1 MNRSFSKIRHI
12 QEANQRLEKGLMSEQ
27 VEQTGS
33 TNPIDYWFTATT
45 TTPTTTPTITNPFKD
60 QSLLDKF
67 VGKQF
72 NTYAISDERMGKDG
86 TYVLGNNSG
95 TFEIEKAYFDDR
107 KKNRVIFDL
116 VGNTRRTATFDC
128 TTPDY
133 LGITNISTDYWSAV
147 GAPSFLKE
155 LTKTFCTVG
164 ANKLYTQTVPK
175 VDYPTP

>member
-12 QEANQRLEKGLMSEQ
+12 QEANQRLEKRLMSEQ
-27 VEQTGS
+27 VEQSGLTTTTGS
-33 TNPIDYWFTATT
+33 TNTDQSFK
-45 TTPTTTPTITNPFKD
+45 NPFKD
-60 QSLLDKF
+60 QSLLNKF

-72 NTYAISDERMGKDG
+72 NTYAISDERKGKDG

-107 KKNRVIFDL
+107 KKNRVVFDL
-116 VGNTRRTATFDC
+116 VGSYTATFDC
-128 TTPDY
+128 NTPDY
-133 LGITNISTDYWSAV
+133 LGITTSTDYWSAA